1 LNFQGSY
8 LSVEKSVYAVGEP
21 IMVDYYSTTSGSKG
35 SNPPLFRNTW
45 IGITRVT
52 GDNARREKWIYYK
65 YVPTNQA
72 GSVAFYGN
80 MPDGNN
86 PESGAELWK
95 GLPAGTYKIY
105 YRNDSANI
113 YHDDPRNNI
122 SNDNGYFYWED
133 YNITMPITITV
144 VDTAQDNA
152 STTITSYFDDV
163 NVRNSS
169 SGTSYA
175 PVFGSIS
182 IPKNTFYAD
191 ETINFSLY
199 GNVSK
204 HGSNFMIA
212 IYQNDMNKAST
223 LVDSASESI
232 SLNGLSPGKY
242 KIYYLSN
249 QKGLLESLY
258 CGGVLACIDITILPT
273 SAKNPSGTVSD
284 SAGGVHTITTYNV
297 KNHNYEF
304 TVTEVDA
311 ERGYIDIPIEF
322 TGLAP
327 NTDCIFVMDNIF
339 FERKS

>member
-1 LNFQGSY
+1 
-8 LSVEKSVYAVGEP
+8 
-21 IMVDYYSTTSGSKG
+21 MVDYYSTTSGSKG
-35 SNPPLFRNTW
+35 SEPPLFQATW

-52 GDNARREKWIYYK
+52 GDNARREKRIYYK

-80 MPDGNN
+80 MPDGGST
-86 PESGAELWK
+86 ESGAELWK

-105 YRNDSANI
+105 YRNNSANI
-113 YHDDPRNNI
+113 YHDGGGAAD
-122 SNDNGYFYWED
+122 NDNGGSYWED
-133 YNITMPITITV
+133 YNITVPITITV
-144 VDTAQDNA
+144 VDTTQDNA
-152 STTITSYFDDV
+152 STQISSYFDRV
-163 NVRNSS
+163 NVRNSKD
-169 SGTSYA
+169 GTSYGE
-175 PVFGSIS
+175 VSGRIS

-273 SAKNPSGTVSD
+273 SAKNPNGTVSD
-284 SAGGVHTITTYNV
+284 NTGGVHTITTYNV

-311 ERGYIDIPIEF
+311 ERGYVDIPIEF

-339 FERKS
+339 FEKKS